1 MLWVTIVGDCPM
13 SFLFKKSKK
22 KLTRLFFATDL
33 HGSERTYRKFVNA
46 GKFYQANVLV
56 MGGDIT
62 GKLLIPIIKEGSGYR
77 AALQGRTEHLTT
89 EEELRALQER
99 LGTLGFYHKIM
110 DEDEFRLTQSDP
122 KAIESLFHELA
133 RQRLEA
139 WVELAETRLK
149 DAGIKMFVTGGNDD
163 DPQVLQAIHR
173 SNTESFFACEGRV
186 VNVDVDHSMISV
198 GFSTP
203 TPWKTPREIPDEQLG
218 TMIAEMVAKVPDL
231 QRCIFNFHDPP
242 LDSNLDTCPMLD
254 WNTDPPTPIVRAGQL
269 VMHGAGSK
277 SVRQALEK
285 YQPMLGLHGHIHESQ
300 NVAKIGRTTCVNP
313 GSEYGE
319 GVLRGCLVTF
329 SDGEI
334 EGFQM
339 TSG

>member
-1 MLWVTIVGDCPM
+1 MA
-13 SFLFKKSKK
+13 FLFKKTRK

-46 GKFYQANVLV
+46 GKFYEATVLV

-62 GKLLIPIIKEGSGYR
+62 GKLLIPIIKESNGYR
-77 AALQGRTEHLTT
+77 ATLQGRTEHLTT
-89 EEELRALQER
+89 EDELRALQER
-99 LGTLGFYHKIM
+99 LGTLGFYYTIL
-110 DEDEFRLTQSDP
+110 DDDAFRVLQSDP
-122 KAIESLFHELA
+122 KAIEMLFHDLA

-149 DAGIKMFVTGGNDD
+149 GTGIKMFVTGGNDD
-163 DPQVLQAIHR
+163 DPQVLQALHH
-173 SNTESFFACEGRV
+173 NNLGSFLACEGQM
-186 VNVDVDHSMISV
+186 VNVDDDHTMISV
-198 GFSTP
+198 GNSTP
-203 TPWKTPREIPDEQLG
+203 TPWKTPREIPEEQLG
-218 TMIAEMVAKVPDL
+218 AIINTMIAKVPNL

-242 LDSNLDTCPMLD
+242 VNSNLDTCPMLD
-254 WNTDPPTPIVRAGQL
+254 WNTDPPQPIVKAGQL
-269 VMHGAGSK
+269 VMQGAGSQV
-277 SVRQALEK
+277 VRLAIEK
-285 YQPMLGLHGHIHESQ
+285 HQPMLGLHGHIHESQ
-300 NVAKIGRTTCVNP
+300 GVAKIGRTTCINP

-329 SDGEI
+329 AEGEI